1 MLNWIILFSLK
12 NRAIVLIGA
21 VVVMVS
27 GFIQLREMP
36 VDVFPDLNRPT
47 VTIMT
52 ESAGLAP
59 EEVEVLVTR
68 PIEFL
73 LNGATG
79 VKRVRSASGIGLSIV
94 WVEFDWGTDIFR
106 DRQIVSE
113 KLQLARERLP
123 KDTNPVMAP
132 ISSIMGEIRLL
143 GLRSTAELKT
153 PDEQI
158 AKAMELR
165 TLGEFTLRNRLLAV
179 EGVSQIT
186 VMGGVLKQY
195 QVVTSPARLAAQNV
209 TLDQLVAAAKKANV
223 IAGGG
228 IVVRSPKE
236 SLLRISGQS
245 LTLEEIENTP
255 VLWREPM
262 PVRIKDVAE
271 VRFGGPIKRGDGSA
285 WVKLEPDV
293 NAAVRE
299 SQPHGHTASAA
310 HGNDHDDKSANEH
323 EEGLA
328 DESHTTTTLSGGP
341 AVIMTVQKQ
350 PNADTLALDRRID
363 EVLESLQKELPP
375 DVVIERRIFK
385 QADFIDAAVENVTEA
400 VRDGALWVVVVLFL
414 LIGNFRTSLS
424 SLTSMPLSILLTI
437 LVFHWFGITI
447 NTMTLGGVAVAIG
460 DLVDDSIVDIEN
472 IYRRLKENR
481 QLPLGQQRPPLD
493 VIYDASC
500 EVRNS
505 IVYATFI
512 VILVMFPLFS
522 MAGLEGRMFAPL
534 GVAYIT
540 SLLCSLVVSLTFTPA
555 FGSVLL
561 SRAKLLDDNADPL
574 ALRWLK
580 RLDAAL
586 LRFTLRNATLIL
598 SGVAVLVILSCASI
612 LWMGGEFLPPFNEG
626 TLTISLRMEPGTSLD
641 ESQRIAARAERSILD
656 VPEVLSVSRRTGRAE
671 LDEHAEGVNSS
682 EIDVSL
688 AEHSPPKPGWG
699 YAALRLVPIAH
710 LWGFD
715 SVGRPRED
723 VIADVR
729 DRISNIPGAAV
740 NVGQPISHRL
750 DHMMSGIRAQIAV
763 KIFGPDLRELRTA
776 AYNIQERMQPI
787 PGIVDLQIEPQVE
800 ISQIRLRVKR
810 DEAARYG
817 LAPGDVADL
826 LETAYKGQVV
836 SQVLD
841 EDRYFG
847 LVVWYD
853 EASRSDPENI
863 NETILETPSGRRVAL
878 GQVAEVLDTTGPNT
892 LNRENV
898 QRRIVVFCNVQ
909 GRDLASVV
917 AEIKTAVAPI
927 EESLRQLPGSYYVEF
942 SGQFEAQQQANRRL
956 AILGSLSI
964 VGVFLLL
971 CKSLDSWRAALQVL
985 VNIPLAAFGSVLTL
999 LVVNRPEWAAL
1010 QVAPWWDWP
1019 RVWISATSLSV
1030 AHWVGFITLI
1040 GVVSRNG
1047 IMMISHYIHL
1057 MQHEGETFSE
1067 HMIIRGSLERLAPVM
1082 MTAMTSFIG
1091 LLPLLFGAGQTGK
1104 EILYPL
1110 ALVVFGGML
1119 TSTILDQVVTP
1130 ALFFKFGRR
1139 VYERPSQVG
1148 FPATVAELTRASVA
1162 QVAQEACDVKVKQA
1176 SQSQADCDDT
1186 VQSVCDAECGEGR
1199 RGRAAI
1205 PGGPQSDIPSLAN
1218 SVGQEAKRP
1227 ASN

>member
-1 MLNWIILFSLK
+1 MLNGIILFSLK
-12 NRAIVLIGA
+12 NRALVLIGA
-21 VVVMVS
+21 IVVMVS

-106 DRQIVSE
+106 DRQIVAE

-123 KDTNPVMAP
+123 KDANPVMAP
-132 ISSIMGEIRLL
+132 ISSIMGEIMLL

-153 PDEQI
+153 PEEVA

-179 EGVSQIT
+179 GGVSQVT

-209 TLDQLVAAAKKANV
+209 TLDQLVTAAKKANV

-228 IVVRSPKE
+228 IVVRSSKE
-236 SLLRISGQS
+236 SLLRINGQS

-299 SQPHGHTASAA
+299 SLPHEHTASAA
-310 HGNDHDDKSANEH
+310 HGDSHGEAGHDREQADPKHDKDEQ
-323 EEGLA
+323 A
-328 DESHTTTTLSGGP
+328 DETHTTTKISGGP

-350 PNADTLALDRRID
+350 PNADTLALDLMID

-385 QADFIDAAVENVTEA
+385 QADFIEAAVHNVTEA
-400 VRDGALWVVVVLFL
+400 VRDGALWVIVVLFL
-414 LIGNFRTSLS
+414 LMGNFRTSLS

-447 NTMTLGGVAVAIG
+447 NTMTLGGIAVAIG

-481 QLPLGQQRPPLD
+481 QLPLGQQRSPLD

-505 IVYATFI
+505 IVYATLI

-540 SLLCSLVVSLTFTPA
+540 ALLCSLVVSLTFTPA

-561 SRAKLLDDNADPL
+561 SKAKLLEEEADPL
-574 ALRWLK
+574 VLRWLK
-580 RLDAAL
+580 RVDAVV
-586 LRFTLRNATLIL
+586 LRFTLRHATLIL
-598 SGVAVLVILSCASI
+598 SGVAVLVTLACASI

-641 ESQRIAARAERSILD
+641 ESQRIATRAERSILD

-682 EIDVSL
+682 EIDVRL
-688 AEHSPPKPGWG
+688 AEYSPPKPGWG
-699 YAALRLVPIAH
+699 YAALRLIPIAH

-740 NVGQPISHRL
+740 NIGQPISHRL

-763 KIFGPDLRELRTA
+763 KVFGQDLRELRTA
-776 AYNIQERMQPI
+776 AYDMQTRMQPI
-787 PGIVDLQIEPQVE
+787 PGIVDLQIEPQIE
-800 ISQIRLRVKR
+800 ISQIRLRVNR

-853 EASRSDPENI
+853 EASRSDPEVI

-917 AEIKTAVAPI
+917 ADIKTAVAPV
-927 EESLRQLPGSYYVEF
+927 EEGLRQLPGSYYVVF

-964 VGVFLLL
+964 LGVFLLL
-971 CKSLDSWRAALQVL
+971 CKALDSWRAALQVL

-999 LVVNRPEWAAL
+999 LIVNRPEWAAL
-1010 QVAPWWDWP
+1010 QAAPWWDWP
-1019 RVWISATSLSV
+1019 RVWVSATSLSV

-1067 HMIIRGSLERLAPVM
+1067 QMIVRGSLERLAPVM

-1130 ALFFKFGRR
+1130 ALFFKFGRK
-1139 VYERPSQVG
+1139 VYEHKQPDPNSIEPSSLSMPVG
-1148 FPATVAELTRASVA
+1148 IPTPPPAVPSVVDPTRQQPPVVVVEVPTSAP
-1162 QVAQEACDVKVKQA
+1162 KQ
-1176 SQSQADCDDT
+1176 
-1186 VQSVCDAECGEGR
+1186 
-1199 RGRAAI
+1199 
-1205 PGGPQSDIPSLAN
+1205 
-1218 SVGQEAKRP
+1218 
-1227 ASN
+1227 

>member
-1 MLNWIILFSLK
+1 MLNHIISFSLK
-12 NRAIVLIGA
+12 NRALVLIGSL
-21 VVVMVS
+21 VVMVS
-27 GFIQLREMP
+27 GVIQLREMP

-106 DRQIVSE
+106 DRQIVAE
-113 KLQLARERLP
+113 KLQIARERLP
-123 KDTNPVMAP
+123 ADTNPVMAP
-132 ISSIMGEIRLL
+132 ISSIMGEIMLL

-153 PDEQI
+153 PDEQA

-179 EGVSQIT
+179 GGVSQVT

-195 QVVTSPARLAAQNV
+195 QIITSPARLATQNV
-209 TLDQLVAAAKKANV
+209 TLQQLTEAARKANV

-228 IVVRSPKE
+228 IMVRSPKE

-262 PVRIKDVAE
+262 PVRIKDVAD
-271 VRFGGPIKRGDGSA
+271 VRFGGPVKRGDGSA
-285 WVKLEPDV
+285 WVKEQGRGVRDEGREKAEENSAESDV
-293 NAAVRE
+293 
-299 SQPHGHTASAA
+299 TASP
-310 HGNDHDDKSANEH
+310 
-323 EEGLA
+323 LA
-328 DESHTTTTLSGGP
+328 PHPSPLISGGP

-350 PNADTLALDRRID
+350 PNADTLALDRMID
-363 EVLESLQKELPP
+363 DVLESLQQELPS

-385 QADFIDAAVENVTEA
+385 QADFIEAAVENVTEA
-400 VRDGALWVVVVLFL
+400 VRDGAVWVVVVLFL
-414 LIGNFRTSLS
+414 LMGNFRTSLS
-424 SLTSMPLSILLTI
+424 SLMSMPLSILLTV

-447 NTMTLGGVAVAIG
+447 NTMTLGGIAVAIG

-481 QLPLGQQRPPLD
+481 QLPAEQQRLPLD

-505 IVYATFI
+505 IVYATLI

-561 SRAKLLDDNADPL
+561 PRAKLLEEGADPL
-574 ALRWLK
+574 VLRWLK
-580 RLDAAL
+580 RLDATV
-586 LRFTLRNATLIL
+586 LRFTLRHATPILIA
-598 SGVAVLVILSCASI
+598 VAVMVTASCASI

-626 TLTISLRMEPGTSLD
+626 TLTINLRMEPGTSLD
-641 ESQRIAARAERSILD
+641 ESQRVAERAEALILE

-682 EIDVSL
+682 EIDVRL
-688 AEHSPPKPGWG
+688 GEHGPPKPGWD

-715 SVGRPRED
+715 SVGRPREE

-729 DRISNIPGAAV
+729 DRIANIPGAAV
-740 NVGQPISHRL
+740 NIGQPISHRL

-763 KIFGPDLRELRTA
+763 KVFGQDLRELRTA
-776 AYNIQERMQPI
+776 AYDIQERIQSI

-800 ISQIRLRVKR
+800 ISQVRLTVKR

-817 LAPGDVADL
+817 LAPGDVAEL
-826 LETAYKGQVV
+826 LETAYKGRVV

-853 EASRSDPENI
+853 EASRSDPDVI

-892 LNRENV
+892 LNREHV

-917 AEIKTAVAPI
+917 ADIKTALAPV
-927 EESLRQLPGSYYVEF
+927 EENLRKLPGSYYVEY
-942 SGQFEAQQQANRRL
+942 SGQFEAQQEANRRL
-956 AILGSLSI
+956 AILGTLSI
-964 VGVFLLL
+964 LGVFLLL
-971 CKSLDSWRAALQVL
+971 CKALDSWRAAMQVL
-985 VNIPLAAFGSVLTL
+985 VNIPLAAFGSVVTL
-999 LVVNRPEWAAL
+999 LIVNRPDWATLAA
-1010 QVAPWWDWP
+1010 APWWDWP
-1019 RVWISATSLSV
+1019 RVWVGATSLSV

-1057 MQHEGETFSE
+1057 MQHEGESFSE
-1067 HMIIRGSLERLAPVM
+1067 QMIVRGSLERLAPVM

-1130 ALFFKFGRR
+1130 ALFFKFGRK
-1139 VYERPSQVG
+1139 VYERPSAMIAKCPE
-1148 FPATVAELTRASVA
+1148 PATEVTVASPSSLI
-1162 QVAQEACDVKVKQA
+1162 
-1176 SQSQADCDDT
+1176 
-1186 VQSVCDAECGEGR
+1186 GESHHDR
-1199 RGRAAI
+1199 ER
-1205 PGGPQSDIPSLAN
+1205 
-1218 SVGQEAKRP
+1218 
-1227 ASN
+1227 

>member
-1 MLNWIILFSLK
+1 MLNWIISFSLK
-12 NRAIVLIGA
+12 NRALVLIGSL
-21 VVVMVS
+21 VVMVA
-27 GFIQLREMP
+27 GVIQLREMP

-106 DRQIVSE
+106 DRQIVAE

-123 KDTNPVMAP
+123 AESNPVMAP
-132 ISSIMGEIRLL
+132 ISSIMGEIMLL

-153 PDEQI
+153 PEEQA
-158 AKAMELR
+158 AKAMDLR

-179 EGVSQIT
+179 EGVSQVT

-195 QVVTSPARLAAQNV
+195 QIITSPARLAAQNV
-209 TLDQLVAAAKKANV
+209 TLQQLTEAARKANV

-228 IVVRSPKE
+228 IMVRSPKE

-262 PVRIKDVAE
+262 PVRIKDVAD
-271 VRFGGPIKRGDGSA
+271 VRFGGPVKRGDGSA

-299 SQPHGHTASAA
+299 SQPHEHADEGRGARDEGREEDKSNSAA
-310 HGNDHDDKSANEH
+310 SNSSLAPQPSALPSSP
-323 EEGLA
+323 LA
-328 DESHTTTTLSGGP
+328 PHPSTLSGGP

-350 PNADTLALDRRID
+350 PNADTLKLDRMID
-363 EVLESLQKELPP
+363 DVLESLQKELPE

-385 QADFIDAAVENVTEA
+385 QADFIEAAVENVTEA
-400 VRDGALWVVVVLFL
+400 VRDGALWVIVVLFL
-414 LIGNFRTSLS
+414 LMGNFRTSIS
-424 SLTSMPLSILLTI
+424 SLTSMPLSILLTV

-447 NTMTLGGVAVAIG
+447 NTMTLGGIAVAIG

-481 QLPLGQQRPPLD
+481 QLPAEQQRSPLD

-505 IVYATFI
+505 IVYATLI

-561 SRAKLLDDNADPL
+561 PRARFLEEGADPFVM
-574 ALRWLK
+574 RWLK
-580 RLDAAL
+580 RLDAAV
-586 LRFTLRNATLIL
+586 LRFTLRHAMLIL
-598 SGVAVLVILSCASI
+598 SAVAVLVTLSCASI
-612 LWMGGEFLPPFNEG
+612 FWMGGEFLPPFNEG
-626 TLTISLRMEPGTSLD
+626 TLTINLRMEPGTSLD
-641 ESQRIAARAERSILD
+641 ESQRVAERAERLILD

-682 EIDVSL
+682 EIDVRM

-699 YAALRLVPIAH
+699 YAALRLIPIAH

-715 SVGRPRED
+715 SVGRSREE

-740 NVGQPISHRL
+740 NIGQPISHRL

-763 KIFGPDLRELRTA
+763 KVFGQDLRELRTA
-776 AYNIQERMQPI
+776 AYDIQERMQPI
-787 PGIVDLQIEPQVE
+787 LGIVDLQIEPQVE
-800 ISQIRLRVKR
+800 ISQVRLKVKR

-817 LAPGDVADL
+817 LAPGDVAEL
-826 LETAYKGQVV
+826 LETAYKGRVV

-853 EASRSDPENI
+853 EASRTDPAAI
-863 NETILETPSGRRVAL
+863 NETILETPSGRRVPL

-892 LNRENV
+892 LNREHV

-917 AEIKTAVAPI
+917 ADIKTALAPV
-927 EESLRQLPGSYYVEF
+927 EENLRQLPGSYYLEY
-942 SGQFEAQQQANRRL
+942 SGQFEAQQDANRRL
-956 AILGSLSI
+956 AILGTLSI
-964 VGVFLLL
+964 LGVFLLL
-971 CKSLDSWRAALQVL
+971 CRALESWRAALQVL
-985 VNIPLAAFGSVLTL
+985 VNIPLAAFGSVVTL
-999 LVVNRPEWAAL
+999 LIVNRPDWATLAA
-1010 QVAPWWDWP
+1010 VPWWDWP
-1019 RVWISATSLSV
+1019 RVWVSTTSLSV

-1057 MQHEGETFSE
+1057 MQHEGESFSE
-1067 HMIIRGSLERLAPVM
+1067 QMIVRGSLERLAPVM

-1130 ALFFKFGRR
+1130 ALFFKFGRK
-1139 VYERPSQVG
+1139 VYEHS
-1148 FPATVAELTRASVA
+1148 PAAEPKL
-1162 QVAQEACDVKVKQA
+1162 
-1176 SQSQADCDDT
+1176 
-1186 VQSVCDAECGEGR
+1186 
-1199 RGRAAI
+1199 AAGVVVT
-1205 PGGPQSDIPSLAN
+1205 PTPTN
-1218 SVGQEAKRP
+1218 TAKSEN
-1227 ASN
+1227 ATKETQK

>member
-1 MLNWIILFSLK
+1 MLNWIIAFSLK
-12 NRAIVLIGA
+12 NRAFVLIGSIA
-21 VVVMVS
+21 VMVY
-27 GFIQLREMP
+27 GVIQLRQMP

-106 DRQIVSE
+106 DRQIVAE
-113 KLQLARERLP
+113 KMQLARERLP
-123 KDTNPVMAP
+123 ADSNPVMAP
-132 ISSIMGEIRLL
+132 ISSIMGEIMLL

-153 PDEQI
+153 PEEQE

-179 EGVSQIT
+179 EGVSQVT

-195 QVVTSPARLAAQNV
+195 QIITSPARLAAQNV
-209 TLDQLVAAAKKANV
+209 SLLQLTEAAQKSNV

-228 IVVRSPKE
+228 IMVRSPKE

-245 LTLEEIENTP
+245 LTLEDIENTP
-255 VLWREPM
+255 VLWREPI
-262 PVRIKDVAE
+262 PVRIKDVAD
-271 VRFGGPIKRGDGSA
+271 VRFGGPVKRGEGSV

-293 NAAVRE
+293 NAGVRE
-299 SQPHGHTASAA
+299 SLPHEHAEQATPEI
-310 HGNDHDDKSANEH
+310 DHDSAEDSHAAVNH
-323 EEGLA
+323 
-328 DESHTTTTLSGGP
+328 DEAKVKNAVSGGP
-341 AVIMTVQKQ
+341 AVMMTIQKQ
-350 PNADTLALDRRID
+350 PSADTLALDREIN
-363 EVLESLQKELPP
+363 EVLESLQKELPA

-385 QADFIDAAVENVTEA
+385 QADFIEAAVENVTEA
-400 VRDGALWVVVVLFL
+400 VRDGAIWVIIVLFL
-414 LIGNFRTSLS
+414 LMGNFRTSLS
-424 SLTSMPLSILLTI
+424 SLTSMPLSILLTV
-437 LVFHWFGITI
+437 LVFHWCGITI
-447 NTMTLGGVAVAIG
+447 NTMTLGGIAVAIG

-481 QLPLGQQRPPLD
+481 QLPYEQQRPPLD

-505 IVYATFI
+505 IVYATLI

-534 GVAYIT
+534 GLAYII
-540 SLLCSLVVSLTFTPA
+540 SLLCSLVVSLTFTPV

-561 SRAKLLDDNADPL
+561 PQAKLLEEAADPL
-574 ALRWLK
+574 LLRWLK
-580 RLDAAL
+580 RLDTVV
-586 LRFTLRNATLIL
+586 LRFTLRHATLIL
-598 SGVAVLVILSCASI
+598 SSVAVLVTLSCVSI
-612 LWMGGEFLPPFNEG
+612 FWMGGEFLPPFNEG

-641 ESQRIAARAERSILD
+641 ESQRVAARAEQLILD

-682 EIDVSL
+682 EIDVRL
-688 AEHSPPKPGWG
+688 AEHSPTKPGWG
-699 YAALRLVPIAH
+699 YTALRLIPIAH

-715 SVGRPRED
+715 SVGRPREA

-763 KIFGPDLRELRTA
+763 KVFGQDLRELRTA
-776 AYNIQERMQPI
+776 AYDIQERMQPI

-800 ISQIRLRVKR
+800 ISQVRLKVRR

-817 LAPGDVADL
+817 LAPGDIAEL
-826 LETAYKGQVV
+826 LETAYQGKVV

-847 LVVWYD
+847 LVVKFDD
-853 EASRSDPENI
+853 ESRSDPSVI

-878 GQVAEVLDTTGPNT
+878 GQVVEVLDTTGPNT
-892 LNRENV
+892 LNREHV
-898 QRRIVVFCNVQ
+898 QRRIVVFCNTQ

-917 AEIKTAVAPI
+917 AEIKQALTPV
-927 EESLRQLPGSYYVEF
+927 ENKLRDLPGSYYLEY
-942 SGQFEAQQQANRRL
+942 SGQFEAQQEANRRL
-956 AILGSLSI
+956 AILGAISI
-964 VGVFLLL
+964 LGVFMLL
-971 CKSLDSWRAALQVL
+971 CKALNSWRAALQVL

-999 LVVNRPEWAAL
+999 LIVNRPEWSAL
-1010 QVAPWWDWP
+1010 QAVPWWDWP
-1019 RVWISATSLSV
+1019 RIWVGATSLSV

-1057 MQHEGETFSE
+1057 MQHEGEAFSE
-1067 HMIIRGSLERLAPVM
+1067 QMIVRGSLERLAPVM

-1130 ALFFKFGRR
+1130 ALFFKFGRK
-1139 VYERPSQVG
+1139 VYKHSPSTTAFHQQPV
-1148 FPATVAELTRASVA
+1148 SV
-1162 QVAQEACDVKVKQA
+1162 
-1176 SQSQADCDDT
+1176 
-1186 VQSVCDAECGEGR
+1186 SVDSPTA
-1199 RGRAAI
+1199 
-1205 PGGPQSDIPSLAN
+1205 PTT
-1218 SVGQEAKRP
+1218 
-1227 ASN
+1227 SNPPTH

>member
-1 MLNWIILFSLK
+1 MLNAIISFSLK
-12 NRAIVLIGA
+12 NRVLVLIGA
-21 VVVMVS
+21 LVVMVY
-27 GFIQLREMP
+27 GTIQLGEMP

-47 VTIMT
+47 VAIMT
-52 ESAGLAP
+52 EAPGLAP

-79 VKRVRSASGIGLSIV
+79 VQRVRSASGIGLSIV
-94 WVEFDWGTDIFR
+94 WVEFEWGTDIFR

-123 KDTNPVMAP
+123 KDANPVMAP
-132 ISSIMGEIRLL
+132 ISSIMGEIMLL

-153 PDEQI
+153 PEEQA

-179 EGVSQIT
+179 EGVSQVT
-186 VMGGVLKQY
+186 VMGGIFKQY
-195 QVVTSPARLAAQNV
+195 QIVTSPARLAAQNV
-209 TLDQLVAAAKKANV
+209 TLDQLVTAAKKANV

-236 SLLRISGQS
+236 SLLRINGQS

-293 NAAVRE
+293 NAAARE
-299 SQPHGHTASAA
+299 SLPHEHAEPAA
-310 HGNDHDDKSANEH
+310 HTEGHDKADHKHDDVEKHDEEH
-323 EEGLA
+323 A
-328 DESHTTTTLSGGP
+328 KTKISGGP
-341 AVIMTVQKQ
+341 AVMMTVQKQ
-350 PNADTLALDRRID
+350 PNADTLVLDRKID
-363 EVLESLQKELPP
+363 EVLDSLQKELPS

-385 QADFIDAAVENVTEA
+385 QADFIEAAVHNVTEA
-400 VRDGALWVVVVLFL
+400 VRDGALWVIVVLFL
-414 LIGNFRTSLS
+414 LMGNFRTSLS

-437 LVFHWFGITI
+437 LVFHRFGITI
-447 NTMTLGGVAVAIG
+447 NTMTLGGIAVAIG

-481 QLPLGQQRPPLD
+481 HLPAEQQRPPLD

-505 IVYATFI
+505 IVYATLI

-522 MAGLEGRMFAPL
+522 MGGLEGRMFAPL
-534 GVAYIT
+534 GVAYIV
-540 SLLCSLVVSLTFTPA
+540 SLLCSLVVSLTFTPVL
-555 FGSVLL
+555 GSFLL
-561 SRAKLLDDNADPL
+561 PKAKLLDDEKDPL
-574 ALRWLK
+574 LLRWFK
-580 RLDAAL
+580 RVDAAV
-586 LRFTLRNATLIL
+586 LRFTLRHAMLIL
-598 SGVAVLVILSCASI
+598 GFVAVLVTLSCTSI
-612 LWMGGEFLPPFNEG
+612 FWMGGEFLPPFNEG

-641 ESQRIAARAERSILD
+641 ESQRIAERVDRLILD

-682 EIDVSL
+682 EIDVQM
-688 AEHSPPKPGWG
+688 AEHNVAKPGWG
-699 YAALRLVPIAH
+699 WGALRLVPIAH
-710 LWGFD
+710 LWGYET
-715 SVGRPRED
+715 VGRPREE

-729 DRISNIPGAAV
+729 DRITAIPGAAI
-740 NVGQPISHRL
+740 NIGQPISHRL

-763 KIFGPDLRELRTA
+763 KVFGQDLRELRTA
-776 AYNIQERMQPI
+776 AYDMQDRMQSI
-787 PGIVDLQIEPQVE
+787 PGIVDLQIEPQIE

-853 EASRSDPENI
+853 EASRSDPDVI

-878 GQVAEVLDTTGPNT
+878 GQVAEVLDTTGPST
-892 LNRENV
+892 LNREHV

-917 AEIKTAVAPI
+917 TDIKKALAPV
-927 EESLRQLPGSYYVEF
+927 EENLRQLPGSYYLEY
-942 SGQFEAQQQANRRL
+942 SGQFEAQQEANRRL
-956 AILGSLSI
+956 AILGTLSI
-964 VGVFLLL
+964 LGVFLLL
-971 CKSLDSWRAALQVL
+971 CKALDSWRAALQVL

-999 LVVNRPEWAAL
+999 LIVNHPTAEAL
-1010 QVAPWWDWP
+1010 TAAPWWDWP

-1057 MQHEGETFSE
+1057 MQHEGEAFSE
-1067 HMIIRGSLERLAPVM
+1067 QMIVRGSLERLAPVM

-1130 ALFFKFGRR
+1130 ALFFKFGHK
-1139 VYERPSQVG
+1139 VYEHSPPTIATSSEPETVVTASATPTPTNTAQSETATATD
-1148 FPATVAELTRASVA
+1148 PAR
-1162 QVAQEACDVKVKQA
+1162 
-1176 SQSQADCDDT
+1176 
-1186 VQSVCDAECGEGR
+1186 
-1199 RGRAAI
+1199 
-1205 PGGPQSDIPSLAN
+1205 
-1218 SVGQEAKRP
+1218 
-1227 ASN
+1227 